1 MLYVEDALAGV
12 LRCAAGLELVP
23 GIDEAHVFTDEDAE
37 NEWQGENKVY
47 VLRGESLPIYDVT
60 SPTGH
65 SGAEISELG
74 LISIAARRSEAQEL
88 AAAVWESVRAKL
100 ADDENAAEYTG
111 SEPVDFLEEVKTASS
126 LFHLSSDD
134 EFSLGT
140 ADQFKASAFDFAG
153 EVEIA
158 GALIGGVVFRPVGE
172 TVSLRTSNLG
182 IYDWLL
188 DRYTTA
194 ARADGGAF
202 RDQWFST
209 YTIKAI
215 HSI

>member
-1 MLYVEDALAGV
+1 MIYVEDALAGV

-23 GIDEAHVFTDEDAE
+23 GLDEAHVFTDEDAE

-126 LFHLSSDD
+126 LFHLSPDD
-134 EFSLGT
+134 EFSLAA
-140 ADQFKASAFDFAG
+140 ADQFKASAFAFEGPAEAG
-153 EVEIA
+153 
-158 GALIGGVVFRPVGE
+158 GMLIGGALFRPGASM
-172 TVSLRTSNLG
+172 TVRTSNLG
-182 IYDWLL
+182 IYDWIL

-209 YTIKAI
+209 YTIRAI